1 MRLLRMSRWAVLGA
15 VLGGLPAWAQ
25 GGPIVKTDKGKVHG
39 AFSTDGKVRSFVG
52 IPYAAPPVG
61 QLRWKAPQPA
71 AAWKGVRP
79 ATEFGHHCWQFG
91 VSADMVF
98 RDAGESEDC
107 LTLNVWTPA
116 GAKTRPLPVMVWV
129 HGGGFTSGGS
139 SEPRQDGQALA
150 ARGVVVV
157 SMNYRLGMLGFF
169 VHPELTAESAQHNSG
184 NYGLLDMV
192 AALAWVKQNV
202 RAFGGDPQN
211 ITVFGESAG
220 SFAVSML
227 MASPLSEG
235 MLAKAIGESGAAFW
249 NRNGSYT
256 SLAERETHD
265 PALAKTVLGT
275 GDLAALR
282 ALPAE
287 SLAGNRALYGSTAF
301 APTIDGYFLPD
312 SPLHLYEAGKQAHI
326 PLLAGWNAD
335 ESRYGVTHSKT
346 PTTAASFTAQMV
358 KEFGDKATQALAV
371 FPAATDAEA
380 LASAGDF
387 AGDRFLVYATWHWIE
402 AQTLTGGAPVYRYRF
417 DLASPPAKFHPPGA
431 NASHAD
437 EIEYVFGTLD
447 SRPGSVWRPE
457 DRRVSD
463 QMQSYWTNFARTGDP
478 NGDGLP
484 QWPVYKAA
492 DAWPV
497 MHLDATSVAKP
508 DALRGRYLF
517 LDEVWGKK

>member
-1 MRLLRMSRWAVLGA
+1 MRLLRISGWMVLGA
-15 VLGGLPAWAQ
+15 VLGSLPARAQ
-25 GGPIVKTDKGKVHG
+25 GGPVVKTDKGSVQG
-39 AFSTDGKVRSFVG
+39 ALTPDGKVQTFLG

-61 QLRWKAPQPA
+61 ALRWRAPQPA

-98 RDAGESEDC
+98 RDAGQSEDC
-107 LTLNVWTPA
+107 LTLNVWSPA
-116 GAKTRPLPVMVWV
+116 SAKSAPLPVMVWV

-139 SEPRQDGQALA
+139 SEPRQDGQSLA

-169 VHPELTAESAQHNSG
+169 AHPELTAESPQHSAG

-192 AALAWVKQNV
+192 AALAWVKQNI
-202 RAFGGDPQN
+202 RAFGGDPSN
-211 ITVFGESAG
+211 ITLFGESAG

-256 SLAERETHD
+256 TLARSETHD
-265 PALAKTVLGT
+265 PSLAKTVLGT
-275 GDLAALR
+275 SDLAALR
-282 ALPAE
+282 AMPAQD
-287 SLAGNRALYGSTAF
+287 LASRPALYGSTAF
-301 APTIDGYFLPD
+301 APNIDGYFLPD
-312 SPLHLYEAGKQAHI
+312 SPLHLYQAGKQAHI

-335 ESRYGVTHSKT
+335 EIRLSVKRSKT
-346 PTTAASFTAQMV
+346 PVTAASFRAQMD

-371 FPAATDAEA
+371 FPAATDAQA

-417 DLASPPAKFHPPGA
+417 DLAAPPSKFHPAGSDA
-431 NASHAD
+431 FHSD

-463 QMQSYWTNFARTGDP
+463 QMQRYWTNFARTGDP
-478 NGDGLP
+478 NGTGLP
-484 QWPVYKAA
+484 HWPVYKAA
-492 DAWPV
+492 DGWPV
-497 MHLDATSVAKP
+497 LHLDATSAAKP
-508 DALRGRYLF
+508 DALRERYLF
-517 LDEVWGKK
+517 LDEAWAKK